1 MNRLTPLLL
10 CCLLSPALAAPP
22 LSASPVYKCTAG
34 GKTSYSDRPC
44 AIGKSAVL
52 PPPAAGIRPEGA
64 ESVATQDS
72 RTLLEL
78 EKMRMQR
85 EKEDALA
92 ARSQARSAKAGA
104 KALATRRKQCD
115 RLALRRK
122 WAIEDLARAQ
132 GKAREPARV
141 KARRAQETMAVEC
154 PA

>member
-1 MNRLTPLLL
+1 MNRLLPLLL

-34 GKTSYSDRPC
+34 GKTTYSDRPC
-44 AIGKSAVL
+44 AAGPSTVL

-92 ARSQARSAKAGA
+92 ARSQARTAKTLAA
-104 KALATRRKQCD
+104 KRKQCD

-122 WAIEDLARAQ
+122 WADEDLARAQ
-132 GKAREPARV
+132 GKARDPARV
-141 KARRAQETMAVEC
+141 KARRAAETLAIEC